1 MTMPT
6 NNAVSAASTAF
17 ATSAPGA
24 ISASTAQE
32 SPYRY
37 REAFEATAAERAA
50 LDEQELAPINIDVLA
65 AVSTVNAAMPEIR
78 AMRGAIGK
86 TFVSFDLAQFDRLH
100 TYALALQHAQVL
112 YAAAIRSTEPTQELA
127 ARAVRLREML
137 VSDIT
142 ALVNRGVLDGKRLA
156 QLRGGTGFRN
166 AAFDLQVLA
175 AILREHWG
183 AISSRTMVQFSEVE
197 QAEALGADLTDAVDG
212 REQVSSVAVAAAS
225 ERTRAFTLFFRA
237 YDEAR
242 RAATFLRWHEGG
254 SDSVVPSLY
263 AGRGGRGK
271 NESEVGQGLQ
281 PAPVAPVVVAPAV
294 VAPVV
299 PGQPGG
305 SPFLG

>member
-1 MTMPT
+1 MPEINT
-6 NNAVSAASTAF
+6 VSAASSSTA
-17 ATSAPGA
+17 
-24 ISASTAQE
+24 TAQE

-50 LDEQELAPINIDVLA
+50 LDERELAPINIEVLA

-86 TFVSFDLAQFDRLH
+86 TFVSFDLGQFDRLH

-112 YAAAIRSTEPTQELA
+112 YATVTRPTEPAQELA
-127 ARAVRLREML
+127 ARAVRLRELL
-137 VSDIT
+137 VSDIG
-142 ALVNRGVLDGKRLA
+142 ALVNRGVLDGKRLT

-242 RAATFLRWHEGG
+242 RAATFLRWHDGG
-254 SDSVVPSLY
+254 ADGVVPSLY

-271 NESEVGQGLQ
+271 NESEVGQT
-281 PAPVAPVVVAPAV
+281 PAPVVVAPVAAPV
-294 VAPVV
+294 AAPVV